1 MEVTQEEIQEW
12 RDNKITKYLFSELN
26 ETKELLKD
34 YIAEGNTLGNNTTAE
49 FVGQIKGINQAFFV
63 VSTAEEL
70 SEEGNG

>member
-34 YIAEGNTLGNNTTAE
+34 YIAEGKTLENNTTAE
-49 FVGQIKGINQAFFV
+49 FVGQIKGINQAFVV